1 MLSHFVI
8 GITDLCAFQIGGNIL
23 LKQVV
28 VFAQVTDTA
37 VHKQSRLDNDFIFC
51 EIQRK
56 PDELVSGA
64 VRPPCQV
71 IIKIHD
77 GLIHANR
84 ESNWFGKFL
93 DFKFIHSYHPVFIM
107 IQKINKIY
115 AMDMFTNEYKMI

>member
-1 MLSHFVI
+1 MC
-8 GITDLCAFQIGGNIL
+8 TFQIGGNVL

-64 VRPPCQV
+64 VRPPCQI

-84 ESNWFGKFL
+84 EHYRLSQFF
-93 DFKFIHSYHPVFIM
+93 DFKFIHYYHPILLWS
-107 IQKINKIY
+107 IK
-115 AMDMFTNEYKMI
+115 